1 MKVQI
6 WSDFVCPFCYIGKR
20 RLEQAIERFPNE
32 LQIEVEYKSFQ
43 LDPHASIYQGKSIHE
58 AIAEKYNIPV
68 DRAIQSNM
76 QIGEQAKAVGLHFAF
91 DTMKPT
97 NTFDAHRLSKY
108 AKTIGKEEA
117 FVNEML
123 YQYFT
128 LSALISDHDTLMEIA
143 KKVGLPEKEVDQILR
158 NQDMYA
164 NEVNSDQQ
172 LASQLR
178 ITGVPFF
185 IFNDKFAIS
194 GAQPIET
201 FMQALEKVLEDESKQ
216 WQDLSSH
223 QGSYC
228 DGDNCK

>member
-43 LDPHASIYQGKSIHE
+43 LDPLASIYQGKSIHE